1 MISTLYLIPNNL
13 AHYDVSYPGIIR
25 IFIIFATHSC
35 ELYDYLLLIVAT
47 KSISNFMLVMPFD
60 LTLLTMARGFFL
72 IQSS

>member
-1 MISTLYLIPNNL
+1 MMLAIQGLFEYLL
-13 AHYDVSYPGIIR
+13 FLLR
-25 IFIIFATHSC
+25 IDSC

-60 LTLLTMARGFFL
+60 LTLLTMAHVFFL